1 MADYKDIITG
11 TIKNLAG
18 KAKDFAE
25 SSTVRGIYEHGAERA
40 KAYGA
45 IAKLTLEIS
54 GDTEELKR
62 AYTEIG
68 KLYFEQARENPEG
81 FFAPLFAQV
90 EEINGRIHA
99 NEDAIADIKAQIEAE
114 NADSDGLG
122 IDISV
127 EFGDF
132 DDVVGSTEADG
143 TGADSAPAED
153 KPADNKT
160 EE

>member
-1 MADYKDIITG
+1 MADYKDIIAG

-18 KAKDFAE
+18 KVKDVAE
-25 SSTVRGIYEHGAERA
+25 SGTVRGIYEQGAERA
-40 KAYGA
+40 KAYGT
-45 IAKLTLEIS
+45 IAKLTLEVN
-54 GDTEELKR
+54 GDAEELKR
-62 AYTEIG
+62 VYTEIG

-132 DDVVGSTEADG
+132 DDVVDSTEADG
-143 TGADSAPAED
+143 TGAGSAPAED
-153 KPADNKT
+153 KH

>member
-11 TIKNLAG
+11 TLKNLAG
-18 KAKDFAE
+18 KVKDVAE

-40 KAYGA
+40 KSYGA

-54 GDTEELKR
+54 GDTEELRR

-90 EEINGRIHA
+90 EEINARIHA
-99 NEDAIADIKAQIEAE
+99 NEDAINEIKVQIEAE
-114 NADSDGLG
+114 NEAD
-122 IDISV
+122 INV

-132 DDVVGSTEADG
+132 EDVVDSTAADG
-143 TGADSAPAED
+143 AGVITED
-153 KPADNKT
+153 K
-160 EE
+160 EEE

>member
-1 MADYKDIITG
+1 MADYKDIIAG
-11 TIKNLAG
+11 TIKSFAG
-18 KAKDFAE
+18 KVKDVAE

-40 KAYGA
+40 KAYGS
-45 IAKLTLEIS
+45 IAKLTLEVN
-54 GDTEELKR
+54 GEYEELKR

-132 DDVVGSTEADG
+132 DDVVDSTEADG
-143 TGADSAPAED
+143 TGADSAPAENKSED
-153 KPADNKT
+153 KP